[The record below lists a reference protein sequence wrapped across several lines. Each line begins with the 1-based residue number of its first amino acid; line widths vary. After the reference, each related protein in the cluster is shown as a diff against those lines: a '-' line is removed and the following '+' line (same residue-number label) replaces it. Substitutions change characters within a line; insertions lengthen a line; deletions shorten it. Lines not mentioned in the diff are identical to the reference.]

1 MESYPFLI
9 AKSALLVLGAVLIIE
24 YVIRRRTLARE
35 SDQNQKK
42 QQQLSS
48 LTQQMVALKK
58 DLARKGW
65 IADQIPLFAK
75 KMTEKLSRTSYPAIA
90 VRSAK
95 ELFHADKVGFF
106 TPVEGGSDLT
116 LEIGVGFPEDWQGK
130 VRIPSDEGILGLS
143 LRKKTVVS
151 RGDTQSSGG
160 RRSSPRS
167 FEGLGVLPDFIA
179 PVFGISGILGVLV
192 IQGCPY
198 PLEGERK
205 YVSMVADLLSTA
217 VQNAM
222 LIDTSRASV
231 WVDHLTGVSNR
242 FYFLQRF
249 ENEIRRAENY
259 LQTLALFMFDIDKF
273 KAVNDTHGHRAG
285 DEVIKKVAEIV
296 RQNIRGSDL
305 VGRFGGDE
313 FMVLITSTTR
323 EQAFTFADNMRE
335 RIATN
340 DIRIP
345 GADVPLRV
353 TISGGLAIYPAH
365 GQSTT
370 ELLRATDEA
379 LYISKSQGR
388 NRVTLA
394 PSPDGK
400 NEFLAGQEASPAPP
414 GTERGD
420 AGFVLEAGEFALG
433 SFDEGR
439 ES

>member
-9 AKSALLVLGAVLIIE
+9 AKLALLVLGTVLIIE

-35 SDQNQKK
+35 SEQNQKK
-42 QQQLSS
+42 QQQLAA
-48 LTQQMVALKK
+48 LTQQMVTLKK

-65 IADQIPLFAK
+65 VADQIPLFAK
-75 KMTEKLSRTSYPAIA
+75 KMTEKLSRTSYSAIA

-106 TPVEGGSDLT
+106 TPVEGSPEFT
-116 LEIGVGFPEDWQGK
+116 LEIGVGFPPDWQGK
-130 VRIPSDEGILGLS
+130 VRILSDDGILGLS

-151 RGDTQSSGG
+151 KADPNSASV
-160 RRSSPRS
+160 RRSSPKS
-167 FEGLGVLPDFIA
+167 LEGLGVLPDFIA
-179 PVFGISGILGVLV
+179 PVFGVSGILGVLV

-217 VQNAM
+217 IQNAM
-222 LIDTSRASV
+222 LIDSSRASV

-259 LQTLALFMFDIDKF
+259 LQTLALFMFDIDRF
-273 KAVNDTHGHRAG
+273 KTVNDMHGHQAG
-285 DEVIKKVAEIV
+285 DEVIRKVAEFV

-313 FMVLITSTTR
+313 FMVLITSTTG
-323 EQAFTFADNMRE
+323 EQALIFAENMRE
-335 RIATN
+335 RIATT

-345 GADVPLRV
+345 GADAPLRV
-353 TISGGLAIYPAH
+353 TISGGLAIYPVH

-379 LYISKSQGR
+379 LYLSKSQGR
-388 NRVTLA
+388 NRVLLA
-394 PSPDGK
+394 SSPG
-400 NEFLAGQEASPAPP
+400 LAANPVIP
-414 GTERGD
+414 GPEHDD
-420 AGFVLEAGEFALG
+420 AGPVLEAGEFALG